1 MAFQIL
7 PAEAKF
13 YDWFEKGGANLLD
26 AARFFK
32 DLVDDYERPE
42 SKIVHITEAE
52 RKGDFVQHEIDD
64 LLLKT
69 LITPFD
75 QEETNDLAHA
85 IDDVVDIIEEAAVL
99 MILYKIEQ
107 PTEEAHGLAKLIFRC
122 TEEVNAALQL
132 LRDKKQL
139 SGVQKHVVEINRLE
153 READALHRRALEN
166 LIATSRDDWFEFMR
180 WKEIYEKMEDATDL
194 CEDIADVLQTI
205 VLKHG

>member
-7 PAEAKF
+7 PAEPKF
-13 YDWFEKGGANLLD
+13 YDWFEKGGANLLET
-26 AARFFK
+26 ARLFK
-32 DLVDDYERPE
+32 DLVDEFERPE

-64 LLLKT
+64 LLHVT

-75 QEETNDLAHA
+75 QEETSALAHA

-99 MILYKIEQ
+99 MILYKIER
-107 PTEEAHGLAKLIFRC
+107 PTEEAHGLAQLIFSC
-122 TEEVNAALQL
+122 AEEVDTALHL

-139 SGVQKHVVEINRLE
+139 SKIQRHVVEINRME

-166 LIATSRDDWFEFMR
+166 LITSSRDDWFEFMR